1 MEAFTFT
8 SCILVSLN
16 TSFAQTEKFKAASD
30 PLLYTCD
37 IPGYLL
43 VRKERYIDF
52 WKLVRKCDNKIVV
65 IHYFQLLPDY
75 LIPNES
81 EASVRTEFDCQK
93 SIEERLLLIKRST
106 FYYIELERRH
116 HGFVTS
122 DYLPVLYDKLRR
134 IKGTV
139 FLPDEVVYG
148 NEYAWYIPMSKLP
161 QLFHILEQMSFKAA
175 Y

>member
-16 TSFAQTEKFKAASD
+16 ESFVQTEKFKAASD
-30 PLLYTCD
+30 SLLYTCD
-37 IPGYLL
+37 LAEYLL
-43 VRKERYIDF
+43 VKKERYIDF
-52 WKLVRKCDNKIVV
+52 WRLVRKFNKKIMVT
-65 IHYFQLLPDY
+65 HYFQLLPDF

-81 EASVRTEFDCQK
+81 EASVRTEYDCQK
-93 SIEERLLLIKRST
+93 SLAERLLLVVQST
-106 FYYIELERRH
+106 WYSIGLERRH
-116 HGFVTS
+116 RGFVTE

-134 IKGTV
+134 IEGTV

-148 NEYAWYIPMSKLP
+148 DEYAWYIPFSKLP
-161 QLFHILEQMSFKAA
+161 QLFLILEQMAFVAA